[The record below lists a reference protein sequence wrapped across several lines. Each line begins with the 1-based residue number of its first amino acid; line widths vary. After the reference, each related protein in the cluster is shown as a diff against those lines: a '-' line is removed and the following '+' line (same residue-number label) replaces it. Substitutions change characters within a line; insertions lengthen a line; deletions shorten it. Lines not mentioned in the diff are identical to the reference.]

1 MQDAGRAQSPRER
14 GVSGLL
20 GKLLPE
26 GTEAHGGEE
35 ASIQP
40 PSPKLSH

>member
-20 GKLLPE
+20 GDLLPE
-26 GTEAHGGEE
+26 GTEALGKTKKKR
-35 ASIQP
+35 AFSLP
-40 PSPKLSH
+40 APS